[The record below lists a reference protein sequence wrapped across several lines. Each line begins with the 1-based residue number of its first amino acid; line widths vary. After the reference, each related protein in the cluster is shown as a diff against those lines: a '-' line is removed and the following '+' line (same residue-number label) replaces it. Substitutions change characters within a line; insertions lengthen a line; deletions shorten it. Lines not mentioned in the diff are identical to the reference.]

1 MKNTDVDTFLLVI
14 ALLRFLDNCNIY
26 FGRFLRIL
34 VSREERKFRRRVFN
48 KTVNRDLIKR
58 RIAWQLLINSP
69 VRDFRWSLI
78 RSSFLLLEHWQAS
91 PAVCTDNTRYSTII
105 ANNVVWKLFYSRSIN
120 PCYWQITSEYKIKS
134 TDSIIVA

>member
-78 RSSFLLLEHWQAS
+78 RSSFLLLEHWEAS
-91 PAVCTDNTRYSTII
+91 PAVYTDNTRTTFDDNRKWCRMKTILFPKYKSMLL
-105 ANNVVWKLFYSRSIN
+105 ANNLRI
-120 PCYWQITSEYKIKS
+120 
-134 TDSIIVA
+134 